1 MIQRVLSALL
11 GVLFLVAVFVFTSI
25 LVAVALTTGLLL
37 AGWMWWRS
45 RGRESGQRGRVIQGE
60 YRVVTR
66 VERLPHRERR

>member
-11 GVLFLVAVFVFTSI
+11 GVLFLIAVFVFTSI

-45 RGRESGQRGRVIQGE
+45 RGRVPARRGQVIEGE
-60 YRVVTR
+60 YREVR
-66 VERLPHRERR
+66 DRNYHLRP